1 MCCSIEFKGKIRFN
15 RRPFHKHF
23 FFSSKQIV
31 RISWWRHQMETFSAL
46 LALRVG
52 NSPVSGEIPAQ
63 RPVTRSVDVFFDLRL
78 IKRLSKHW
86 RCWWFETLSRP
97 LWRHCNVIEISLI
110 FFPIRNYWFRQWLV
124 ACWAS
129 VISQFT
135 NICVIRTHCD
145 NGTPQDNV
153 RSNLVKSNMF
163 SFEKFHLRLLGFTG
177 VVTVINPRHKSRL
190 GLGEV
195 KGNVKVMADG
205 IRVRFRF

>member
-1 MCCSIEFKGKIRFN
+1 MCFSIEFKGKIRFN

-86 RCWWFETLSRP
+86 RGWWFETLSRP

-110 FFPIRNYWFRQWLV
+110 FFQYVTIGSGNGLSPVGRQWYPSSQIY
-124 ACWAS
+124 AS
-129 VISQFT
+129 SGPIVITEPHKTMFEVISSNQTCFLSRSF
-135 NICVIRTHCD
+135 ICD
-145 NGTPQDNV
+145 YSDSPAWLP
-153 RSNLVKSNMF
+153 S
-163 SFEKFHLRLLGFTG
+163 
-177 VVTVINPRHKSRL
+177 
-190 GLGEV
+190 
-195 KGNVKVMADG
+195 
-205 IRVRFRF
+205 